1 MKQIATILE
10 LVKFE
15 HTVFALPFAYLGAW
29 LAASGPPTLSVV
41 LLILGAMVGART
53 AAMAFNRIAD
63 AKIDAL
69 NPRTAGR
76 PIPSGRLSPAAAWFV
91 CLAAA
96 ALFFLASWALNYL
109 ALTLSPLALG
119 VILFYSYTKRFTAT
133 SHLVLGVALAIAPIG
148 GWVAVRGQ
156 LGLVPLVLGAG
167 VLFWV
172 AGFDVLY
179 ACQDESFDRRQG
191 LYSIPARWGAAT
203 AFRVAGFFHFLAFL
217 FFALTGRLAGLGG
230 FFFVGLTL
238 VFIILF
244 LEHLIISPQDLS
256 KLQTAF
262 FTLNGA
268 VSIVLFLA
276 TCLEFR
282 GGGSV

>member
-1 MKQIATILE
+1 MKTVGTIFE

-15 HTVFALPFAYLGAW
+15 HTIFALPFAYLGAW
-29 LAASGPPTLSVV
+29 LAASGPPTLQVG
-41 LLILGAMVGART
+41 LLILAAMVGART

-63 AKIDAL
+63 AQIDGL

-76 PIPSGRLSPAAAWFV
+76 PIPSGRLSPATAWLV
-91 CLAAA
+91 CLSAAGI
-96 ALFFLASWALNYL
+96 FFAASWGLNHL
-109 ALTLSPLALG
+109 ALILSPLALG
-119 VILFYSYTKRFTAT
+119 VILAYSYTKRFTAT
-133 SHLVLGVALAIAPIG
+133 SHLILGLALAIAPIG
-148 GWVAVRGQ
+148 GWVAVRGR
-156 LGLVPLVLGAG
+156 LDLVPLILGGG

-179 ACQDESFDRRQG
+179 ACQDEAFDRRQG
-191 LYSIPARWGAAT
+191 LYSIPARWGTPA

-217 FFALTGRLAGLGG
+217 LFALTGRLANLGG
-230 FFFVGLTL
+230 FYFIGLLL
-238 VFIILF
+238 VFIFLF

-276 TCLEFR
+276 AWLDFWKEKVR
-282 GGGSV
+282 

>member
-1 MKQIATILE
+1 MKQLATIFE

-15 HTVFALPFAYLGAW
+15 HTIFALPFAYLGAW
-29 LAASGPPTLSVV
+29 LAASGPPTLKVG

-76 PIPSGRLSPAAAWFV
+76 PIPSGRLSSAAAWLV

-96 ALFFLASWALNYL
+96 AAFFLASWALNPL
-109 ALTLSPLALG
+109 ALALSPLALG
-119 VILFYSYTKRFTAT
+119 VILAYSYTKRFTAT
-133 SHLVLGVALAIAPIG
+133 SHLILGLALAIAPIG
-148 GWVAVRGQ
+148 GWVAVRNE
-156 LGLVPLVLGAG
+156 LGLLPLVLGAG

-179 ACQDESFDRRQG
+179 ACQDESFDRRHG
-191 LYSIPARWGAAT
+191 LYSLPARRGAAA

-217 FFALTGRLAGLGG
+217 FFALTGRLANLGG
-230 FFFVGLTL
+230 FFFIGLTL
-238 VFIILF
+238 VFIFLF
-244 LEHLIISPQDLS
+244 LEHLIISPRDLS

-268 VSIVLFLA
+268 VSLVLFLA
-276 TCLEFR
+276 TWLEFWKGR
-282 GGGSV
+282 SY

>member
-1 MKQIATILE
+1 MKQLATIFE

-15 HTVFALPFAYLGAW
+15 HTIFALPFAYLGSW
-29 LAASGPPTLSVV
+29 LAASGPPPLKVG

-96 ALFFLASWALNYL
+96 AVFFLASWALNPL
-109 ALTLSPLALG
+109 ALALSPLALG
-119 VILFYSYTKRFTAT
+119 VILSYSYTKRFTAT
-133 SHLVLGVALAIAPIG
+133 AHLILGLALAIAPIG
-148 GWVAVRGQ
+148 GWVAVRGE
-156 LGLVPLVLGAG
+156 LELLPLVLGAG

-179 ACQDESFDRRQG
+179 ACQDESFDRRHG
-191 LYSIPARWGAAT
+191 LYSLPARWGTAS
-203 AFRVAGFFHFLAFL
+203 AFRAAGFFHFLAFL
-217 FFALTGRLAGLGG
+217 FFALTGRLANLGG
-230 FFFVGLTL
+230 FYFSGLTL
-238 VFIILF
+238 VFIFLF
-244 LEHLIISPQDLS
+244 LEHLIISPQNLS
-256 KLQTAF
+256 RLQTAF

-268 VSIVLFLA
+268 VSLVLFLA
-276 TCLEFR
+276 TWLEFR
-282 GGGSV
+282 KGF

>member
-1 MKQIATILE
+1 MKQLATIFE

-15 HTVFALPFAYLGAW
+15 HTIFALPFAYLGAW
-29 LAASGPPTLSVV
+29 LAASGPPSLKVG

-91 CLAAA
+91 CLTATAA
-96 ALFFLASWALNYL
+96 FFLASWTLNPL
-109 ALTLSPLALG
+109 ALALSPLALG
-119 VILFYSYTKRFTAT
+119 VILAYSYTKRFTAT
-133 SHLVLGVALAIAPIG
+133 SHLILGLALAIAPIG
-148 GWVAVRGQ
+148 GWVAVRNE
-156 LGLVPLVLGAG
+156 LELLPLVLGAG

-179 ACQDESFDRRQG
+179 ACQDESFDRRHG
-191 LYSIPARWGAAT
+191 LYSLPARRGAAA

-217 FFALTGRLAGLGG
+217 FFALTGRLANLGG
-230 FFFVGLTL
+230 FYFIGLTL
-238 VFIILF
+238 VFIFLF
-244 LEHLIISPQDLS
+244 LEHLIISPRDLS

-268 VSIVLFLA
+268 VSLVLFLA
-276 TCLEFR
+276 TWLEFWKGR
-282 GGGSV
+282 SY